1 VNLQTRVVNI
11 LTKPGDEWPIIAAEP
26 ATVATVYSGYVMILA
41 AIPAVCSLI
50 GSTVFGITLPIIG
63 TYRVGLAQGLATM
76 VLSYVMALAGVYIA
90 ALVIQ
95 KLAPTFQSDADLV
108 QAFKLVTYSMTA
120 PWVAGVLNI
129 IPALGLIVVLAA
141 IYGIYLCYLGM
152 TPVMKTPQDKVIP
165 YMAVSA
171 VVVIVV
177 NVVLGG
183 ILGVLVAVFWA
194 APRVG
199 M

>member
-1 VNLQTRVVNI
+1 MNLQTRVVNI
-11 LTKPGDEWPIIAAEP
+11 LTKPGDEWPVIAAEP
-26 ATVATVYSGYVMILA
+26 ATVAGIYSGYVAILA

-50 GSTVFGITLPIIG
+50 GSTIFGITLPIIG
-63 TYRVGLAQGLATM
+63 TYRVGLSQGVTTM
-76 VLSYVMALAGVYIA
+76 VLTYVMSLAGVYIA

-108 QAFKLVTYSMTA
+108 QAFKLVAYSMTA

-129 IPALGLIVVLAA
+129 IPALGLLVLLAA
-141 IYGIYLCYLGM
+141 LYAIYLCYLGV
-152 TPVMKTPQDKVIP
+152 TPLLKTPSDKVIP
-165 YMAVSA
+165 YMLVSA

-177 NVVLGG
+177 NVVLGAIMG
-183 ILGVLVAVFWA
+183 LMTAAYWP
-194 APRVG
+194 APRFG